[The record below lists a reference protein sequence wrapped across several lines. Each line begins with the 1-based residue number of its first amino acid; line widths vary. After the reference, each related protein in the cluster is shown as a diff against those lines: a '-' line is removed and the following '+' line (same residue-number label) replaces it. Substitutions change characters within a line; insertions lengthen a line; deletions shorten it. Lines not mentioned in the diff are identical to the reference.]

1 MCALFSST
9 FTFRLNIFVI
19 LIFHFVSFRL
29 RMIDGFSFLHCSSII
44 RHTCRSKLT
53 RSQTVEAR
61 KSQFWHTDFLSRLK
75 SHQLWH
81 NCVWIVHSMPLSI
94 CTQKNENKKESAIF
108 TFFSSISRICSI
120 RYLVNGCFEWKMR
133 KKHFTLK
140 LIISKGRSI
149 DVLCLRFIC
158 RFAHCVEKRVYTVPV
173 LTELDKP

>member
-94 CTQKNENKKESAIF
+94 CTQQNENKKESAIF
-108 TFFSSISRICSI
+108 TFFYVNLAHLLNPLFSKWLLWMKNEKKTLHSQTNNFERPFDRCFVSAI
-120 RYLVNGCFEWKMR
+120 YLSFCPLCR
-133 KKHFTLK
+133 KA
-140 LIISKGRSI
+140 
-149 DVLCLRFIC
+149 CLHRAGSN
-158 RFAHCVEKRVYTVPV
+158 RTG
-173 LTELDKP
+173 